1 MSSVPVIAIV
11 TQKAV
16 PVDHNGWLSVTGIN
30 ERGKTQGGRERMI
43 RNGVR

>member
-16 PVDHNGWLSVTGIN
+16 LSVMGIN